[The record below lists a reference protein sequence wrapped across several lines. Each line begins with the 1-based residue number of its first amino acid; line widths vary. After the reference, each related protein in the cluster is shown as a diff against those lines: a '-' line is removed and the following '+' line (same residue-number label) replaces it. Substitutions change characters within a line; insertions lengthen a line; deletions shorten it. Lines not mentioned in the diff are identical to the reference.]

1 MISSPGIYTIPADEY
16 HADPAPTPSLSAS
29 IATILIQQSPLHAKS
44 AHPRLTENPVR
55 EEATHLDLGRL
66 CHALMLEGEDIAVVI
81 EAGNYRTKAAQEARD
96 AARLAGKCP
105 VLAHELL
112 AVNEMLAACR
122 VQLDAHEQAFEAF
135 TDVGKP
141 EQTLI
146 WREDNGLWCR
156 ARLDWLH
163 QSKPEIYDFKTGK
176 RSARPESVSRV
187 AAMDGW
193 GIQASFYM
201 HGLKAVFGQDL
212 EPIFRFVVQENFPP
226 FALSVLELS
235 PADLALADAQVYL
248 AIDRFGECL
257 TTGVWPGYSKRVQ
270 RITSPAY
277 VESQWMES
285 QLTEEGA

>member
-1 MISSPGIYTIPADEY
+1 MIISEPGIYAISAEDY
-16 HADPAPTPSLSAS
+16 HADCCPTPSLSAS
-29 IATILIQQSPLHAKS
+29 IVTILIQQSPLHAKS

-81 EAGNYRTKAAQEARD
+81 EADNYRTKAAQEARD

-105 VLAHELL
+105 ILAHEM
-112 AVNEMLAACR
+112 VEVREMMLACR
-122 VQLDAHEQAFEAF
+122 MQLDAHEQAFEAF
-135 TDVGKP
+135 TEVGRP

-146 WREDNGLWCR
+146 WKEGDLWCR
-156 ARLDWLH
+156 CRIDWLH
-163 QSKPEIYDFKTGK
+163 LAKPLIYDYKTGK

-193 GIQASFYM
+193 GIQASFYRR
-201 HGLKAVFGQDL
+201 GLKAVFDEEL
-212 EPIFRFVVQENFPP
+212 DPIFRFVVQENFPP

-235 PADLALADAQVYL
+235 PADLALADDQVEY
-248 AIDRFGECL
+248 AIDVFSDCL
-257 TTGVWPGYSKRVQ
+257 QSGVWPGYSKRVQ

-277 VESQWMES
+277 IEAAWMDA
-285 QLTEEGA
+285 QLTEEA